1 MNIAFH
7 QKLQFDGGVTS
18 FFINT
23 AIKLLFLVKRQLP
36 TMPVCENHDCTVLYK
51 TLYLI
56 NAGLDTVFV
65 LFGRCCMLLFRLCNC
80 DRVDSE
86 DPDDRL

>member
-1 MNIAFH
+1 
-7 QKLQFDGGVTS
+7 
-18 FFINT
+18 
-23 AIKLLFLVKRQLP
+23 
-36 TMPVCENHDCTVLYK
+36 MPVRENHDCTFLYK
-51 TLYLI
+51 TLYLM
-56 NAGLDTVFV
+56 NAGLDTIFV